1 MAPSHSTGGKFL
13 RPAEGWLVLG
23 SALLFLIQTVGAQTV
38 VPAVSVSDYASTAW
52 DGAVSVLTAPLHW
65 DGTAWLEV
73 GGATVAVVGTAALV
87 DKPLR
92 DAARRS
98 HASVEERFANKF
110 EDFGAGYSFGV
121 LGAFYLDGLVVHNDR
136 AKLVAEDGL
145 TASIVSGGITDIL
158 KEAWG
163 RARPEANKGTLDFFA
178 YRGNASFPSGHA
190 TQAFAVASVIAA
202 HYGDNP
208 WIDVASYGVASLVAM
223 ARIDHDAHFASDVLA
238 GAIIGTA
245 VGRAVVRHRAAGRHR
260 HVSLAPVVGGAWN
273 GLVLD
278 LSF

>member
-1 MAPSHSTGGKFL
+1 MAPGRRISRIPL
-13 RPAEGWLVLG
+13 RPAKGRLVLG
-23 SALLFLIQTVGAQTV
+23 SALLLLVQAVGAQTV
-38 VPAVSVSDYASTAW
+38 VPATSLSDYADTAW
-52 DGAVSVLTAPLHW
+52 DGAVSVLTSPLHW

-73 GGATVAVVGTAALV
+73 GGATAAVVGTAAVL

-98 HASVEERFANKF
+98 HASIEERFANKF

-121 LGAFYLDGLVVHNDR
+121 LGAFYLDGLIVNNDR

-145 TASIVSGGITDIL
+145 TATLVSGGITDAL
-158 KEAWG
+158 KEALG
-163 RARPEANKGTLDFFA
+163 RGRPTANRGTLDFFA
-178 YRGNASFPSGHA
+178 YRGNVSFPSGHA
-190 TQAFAVASVIAA
+190 TQAFAVASVIAV

-208 WIDVASYGVASLVAM
+208 WIDVASYGIASLVGM

-238 GAIIGTA
+238 GALIGTA
-245 VGRAVVRHRAAGRHR
+245 VGPAGLHHRAEGRR
-260 HVSLAPVVGGAWN
+260 HHLSLTPMVGGAWN
-273 GLVLD
+273 GLVAD